1 MFNSVFTFS
10 QGLEKHLKKYLFRT
24 LQSMYGTCLTDGKY
38 AKAPEGRE
46 AEVGKVVI
54 KIILAW
60 GIGKTHDLF

>member
-1 MFNSVFTFS
+1 
-10 QGLEKHLKKYLFRT
+10 
-24 LQSMYGTCLTDGKY
+24 MYGTCLTDGKY